1 MSDMDNREIGAA
13 LFADVEPQ
21 PHEKAIR
28 RKNVQWR
35 DPRIHRLQSLIAALT
50 REMEELQWLET
61 TYGTAARRERAE
73 ANRQAAVEKAF
84 QTYLL
89 R

>member
-1 MSDMDNREIGAA
+1 MDDREIGAA
-13 LFADVEPQ
+13 LFAESEPQ
-21 PHEKAIR
+21 PYEKAIR

-35 DPRIHRLQSLIAALT
+35 DPRIHRLASLIAALD
-50 REMEELQWLET
+50 REMQELMWLEE

-73 ANRQAAVEKAF
+73 ASRQAAQEKAF